1 MTEWLEGNR
10 SFFMGAQAHLIDDD
24 RETAST
30 WASKHVVHNPA
41 YSWVIGRFVESD
53 RANNNRQLFSLKGLQ
68 MAQPSIQ
75 HAPMNMNHNN
85 RRVVGAFV
93 ASELLYP
100 TAGPVEEAK
109 EFSPEKRD
117 KLAKE
122 GKAQSDGSYPIENE
136 SDLKN
141 AIQAFGRSKNP
152 SATKAHIKKRANALG
167 LSSLLPAEW
176 SMDMEEMDSPKCENC
191 GADMVMSSEGEMECP
206 MCGEDPEDDEDT
218 EDAKKKKDS
227 ECASALT
234 ASLNPYIESLGVVWR
249 HYFPEEHMLIAR
261 AHQEGSLYYSMEC
274 VPSHVQCT
282 GDGGCEQTF
291 EYAGRISPTYCDH
304 LNKTT
309 SDKFLINPHFTAG
322 AIIVPPVSPGW
333 ANADI
338 HSLVAKQAELAER
351 VYEGVKEELPHL
363 DAAQWEG
370 LMAELL
376 ALQVK

>member
-10 SFFMGAQAHLIDDD
+10 SFFMGAQAALIEED
-24 RETAST
+24 REIAST
-30 WASKHVVHNPA
+30 WASEHVVHNPA

-100 TAGPVEEAK
+100 TAGPVETSK
-109 EFSPEKRD
+109 EFSPDKRQ

-122 GKAQSDGSYPIENE
+122 GKAQSDGSFPIENE

-141 AIQAFGRSKNP
+141 AIHAFGRSKNP
-152 SATKAHIKKRANALG
+152 AATKAHIKKRARALG
-167 LSSLLPAEW
+167 LSNLIPEQWAA
-176 SMDMEEMDSPKCENC
+176 MEEEEKCENC
-191 GADMVMSSEGEMECP
+191 GSDMVMSSEGEMECP
-206 MCGEDPEDDEDT
+206 VCGAEHEDEE
-218 EDAKKKKDS
+218 EAKKKKDS
-227 ECASALT
+227 ECAADLT

-261 AHQEGSLYYSMEC
+261 AHQEGSLFYSMEC

-282 GDGGCEQTF
+282 GEGGCEQTF
-291 EYAGRISPTYCDH
+291 EYAGRVSNTYCEH

-309 SDKFLINPHFTAG
+309 SDKYLINPHFTAG
-322 AIIVPPVSPGW
+322 AIIVPPVRPGW

-351 VYEGVKEELPHL
+351 VYEGVKDEFPHL

-370 LMAELL
+370 LMTELL
-376 ALQVK
+376 ALQMWK